1 MATPSDYYPQNSQ
14 TPENSLQRYLVD
26 HKESL
31 VSLFLSQGWVEIL
44 QLLSL
49 LAQAPQQKLMSLQ
62 VLSLEQN
69 LVAKGELSGYNQLA
83 AIPKELERLKKE
95 MEATAEMERA
105 LQEEQKQRKP
115 LTFKEGVIK

>member
-1 MATPSDYYPQNSQ
+1 
-14 TPENSLQRYLVD
+14 
-26 HKESL
+26 
-31 VSLFLSQGWVEIL
+31 
-44 QLLSL
+44 
-49 LAQAPQQKLMSLQ
+49 MSLQ